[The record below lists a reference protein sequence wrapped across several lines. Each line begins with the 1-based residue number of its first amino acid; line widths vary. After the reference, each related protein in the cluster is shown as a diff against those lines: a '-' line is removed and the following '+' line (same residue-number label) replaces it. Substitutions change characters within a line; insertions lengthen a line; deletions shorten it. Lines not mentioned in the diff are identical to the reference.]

1 MRQSPEIVA
10 ERDYEMEEK
19 VIDRR
24 KEHSLRVIRSCFLQ
38 MLKKEPI
45 ERISVGKLCEK
56 ANINRSTFYRHYA
69 DLYDLLDTIVDEC
82 FQELFHEPV
91 AGAEKDGDFL
101 ELGYSYILRVCVVA
115 ERKKEL
121 YRQLLFGRTN
131 TKLEERMIESTVQ
144 LYLTA
149 HEESSYVPSKEAVL
163 HYRFLAYGIIGLWI
177 SWLKEDCKIP
187 KEFVA
192 STAVDQIAAFFQKMN
207 ERFWTKERKKAEEMR
222 I

>member
-1 MRQSPEIVA
+1 
-10 ERDYEMEEK
+10 MEEK
-19 VIDRR
+19 AIDRR

-56 ANINRSTFYRHYA
+56 ADINRSTFYRHYA

-82 FQELFHEPV
+82 FQELFRDPV
-91 AGAEKDGDFL
+91 ASAEKDGDFL
-101 ELGYSYILRVCVVA
+101 ELGYSYILHVCEVA
-115 ERKKEL
+115 ERKKDL

-144 LYLTA
+144 LYLSA
-149 HEESSYVPSKEAVL
+149 HEQSFYIPSEEAVL
-163 HYRFLAYGIIGLWI
+163 HYRFLAYGVVGLLL

-187 KEFVA
+187 KELVA
-192 STAVDQIAAFFQKMN
+192 STALDQITAFFQKMN
-207 ERFWTKERKKAEEMR
+207 ERFWTKERRYEEETQA
-222 I
+222 